1 MRMRSVGTVAKGALL
16 FVAQLAVP
24 GCATAQDETEA
35 YVWENSTELSFVST
49 GGNSSTSTLGLKSAL
64 SATGGQNVF
73 KIELGGIRGETH
85 LRTLTAT
92 GTATDFTVN
101 ETTVSQLTAES
112 YFVRGRYDRA
122 IASGYVF
129 SGAGWDRNTFAGVQN
144 RYALVVGLGKT
155 WVESETSRFKTDLA
169 PTYTIQKDVDPAADA
184 DEGFGGVN
192 DRFGH
197 EAGNE
202 ALEAVGRAL
211 ELAGRDQ
218 DVAVRYGGEEFVLI
232 MPGTGKEDAGRVADR
247 VCRAIAGL
255 ELPPSEP
262 ETGVTMSVGI
272 ASYPVD
278 ALAPE
283 ALIRCAD
290 RAMYTA
296 KAKGKNQAQLYGANR
311 RALPRVDVA
320 LEGEIRGLKKN
331 SLPFSTMNV
340 SERGLRVRA
349 KAPLALNSMVEFAL
363 HIPGHDEGVKAYGR
377 VVRVYEKEDDAYQM
391 AISMDIDTREHAA
404 FTAYLRALAS
414 TETEESDLG

>member
-1 MRMRSVGTVAKGALL
+1 MTALL
-16 FVAQLAVP
+16 DLEEQEGPVVYVELLYLLTDMRFNPDEAQKHWKAVIRHREELEDALGYEMDLSVALV
-24 GCATAQDETEA
+24 
-35 YVWENSTELSFVST
+35 
-49 GGNSSTSTLGLKSAL
+49 
-64 SATGGQNVF
+64 
-73 KIELGGIRGETH
+73 
-85 LRTLTAT
+85 
-92 GTATDFTVN
+92 
-101 ETTVSQLTAES
+101 S
-112 YFVRGRYDRA
+112 YFVQVSPKLKNPKVVELRLFEETRA
-122 IASGYVF
+122 SAYKDDLTGLHNFRFFQEFLRWEVKRCERSGGEFSIAMG
-129 SGAGWDRNTFAGVQN
+129 DLDN
-144 RYALVVGLGKT
+144 
-155 WVESETSRFKTDLA
+155 FKS
-169 PTYTIQKDVDPAADA
+169 Y
-184 DEGFGGVN
+184 N

-232 MPGTGKEDAGRVADR
+232 MPETGKEDAGRVADR

-255 ELPPSEP
+255 DLPPSEP

-349 KAPLALNSMVEFAL
+349 KAPLALNSMVEFVL
-363 HIPGHDEGVKAYGR
+363 HLPGHDEGVKAYGR

-391 AISMDIDTREHAA
+391 AISIMDIDTREHAA
-404 FTAYLRALAS
+404 FTAYLRALTA
-414 TETEESDLG
+414 TEELELG

>member
-1 MRMRSVGTVAKGALL
+1 MTALL
-16 FVAQLAVP
+16 DLEEQEGPVVYVELLYLLTDMRFNPDDAQKHWKAVIRHR
-24 GCATAQDETEA
+24 E
-35 YVWENSTELSFVST
+35 ELEDA
-49 GGNSSTSTLGLKSAL
+49 LGYEMDL
-64 SATGGQNVF
+64 SVV
-73 KIELGGIRGETH
+73 L
-85 LRTLTAT
+85 
-92 GTATDFTVN
+92 V
-101 ETTVSQLTAES
+101 S
-112 YFVRGRYDRA
+112 YFVQVSPKLKNPKVVELRLFEETRA
-122 IASGYVF
+122 SAYKDDLTGLHNFRFFQEFLRWEVKRCERSGGEFSIAMG
-129 SGAGWDRNTFAGVQN
+129 DLDN
-144 RYALVVGLGKT
+144 
-155 WVESETSRFKTDLA
+155 FKS
-169 PTYTIQKDVDPAADA
+169 Y
-184 DEGFGGVN
+184 N

-232 MPGTGKEDAGRVADR
+232 MPETGKEDAGRVADR
-247 VCRAIAGL
+247 VASVRARDRRNHECGDRVLSSGRIGA
-255 ELPPSEP
+255 
-262 ETGVTMSVGI
+262 
-272 ASYPVD
+272 
-278 ALAPE
+278 E

-349 KAPLALNSMVEFAL
+349 KAPLALNSMVEFVL
-363 HIPGHDEGVKAYGR
+363 HLPGHDEGVKAYGR

-391 AISMDIDTREHAA
+391 AISIMDIDTREHAA
-404 FTAYLRALAS
+404 FTAYLRALTA
-414 TETEESDLG
+414 TEELELG